1 MSMKDARDMEDK
13 RSIEQVAIG
22 AVRSRITRILPAQI
36 KACIEELDEGQLWW
50 RPNESSNS
58 VGNLVL
64 HLSGSMRH
72 YIVRGL
78 GGIDYERD
86 RPAEFSERGPLP
98 KQELIALFEETVGQ
112 VSEVIGSLDT
122 ARLLDPTDESSYNP
136 TVFDLLFNVA
146 VHVATH
152 TGQIVFITKLLKDG
166 SVDELWI
173 STHKAMN
180 K

>member
-1 MSMKDARDMEDK
+1 MTDREEK
-13 RSIEQVAIG
+13 RTIGQVSIG
-22 AVRSRITRILPAQI
+22 AVHSRITRILPAQI
-36 KACIEELDEGQLWW
+36 KACIEELDEEQLWW

-72 YIVRGL
+72 YVARGL
-78 GGIDYERD
+78 GGVSYERN

-98 KQELIALFEETVGQ
+98 KQKLIAVFEETVSQ
-112 VSEVIGSLDT
+112 VSKVLESLDT
-122 ARLLDPTDESSYNP
+122 ARLLDATDEPSYNP

-173 STHKAMN
+173 RTHRAMS

>member
-1 MSMKDARDMEDK
+1 
-13 RSIEQVAIG
+13 
-22 AVRSRITRILPAQI
+22 
-36 KACIEELDEGQLWW
+36 
-50 RPNESSNS
+50 
-58 VGNLVL
+58 
-64 HLSGSMRH
+64 MRH
-72 YIVRGL
+72 YVVRGL
-78 GGIDYERD
+78 GGIDYERN

-98 KQELIALFEETVGQ
+98 KQELMALFEETVGQ
-112 VSEVIGSLDT
+112 VSEVIASLDT

-173 STHKAMN
+173 RTHKAIN